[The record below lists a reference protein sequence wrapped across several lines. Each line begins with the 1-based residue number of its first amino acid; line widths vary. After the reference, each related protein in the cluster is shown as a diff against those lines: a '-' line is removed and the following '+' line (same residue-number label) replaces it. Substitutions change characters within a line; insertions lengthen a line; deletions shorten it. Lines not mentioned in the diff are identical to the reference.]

1 LRVVSIA
8 PGDRMKP
15 TLVKPGLFRDRR
27 DAGRLLADKLATY
40 ANRPDVLVL
49 ALPRGGVPVAYEV
62 ARALGAPMDVFVVRK
77 LGVPGYEE
85 LAMGA
90 VATGGVRLLN
100 DQLVERLGIPEQMI
114 DAVAARELQELAR
127 RERLY
132 RGGRPPPD
140 VRGRT
145 VILVD
150 DGLATGATMH
160 AAIEALRQQNP
171 ARIVVAVPT
180 ASPETCEEMKTKAD
194 DVICAITPEP
204 FQAVGRWYQDFSQTT
219 DEEVEAL
226 LSRRNTPDNSK
237 VADIPTA
244 DSALVKAL
252 RETAY
257 PLAGS
262 ARDYDPL
269 IDRIGEAR
277 FALLGEASHGTH
289 EFYCER
295 AEITK
300 RLIVEKNFAAVAVE
314 ADWPD
319 AYRLNRYVRGA
330 SDDVDAV
337 EALAD
342 FRRFPTWMW
351 RNTVVV
357 EFIEWLRAYNDA
369 LPPGAEKVGFYG
381 LDLYS
386 LHASMKA
393 VLRYLEKVDP
403 EAAKQARERYSCFD
417 HFGED
422 TQAYGLLTRL
432 NLSKSCEEEV
442 VSQLVELRRRA
453 NDYVRSGG
461 QLAEE
466 EQFYAEQNA
475 RLVKNAEAYY
485 RSVFLE
491 EISSWNLRDRH
502 MAETLDAL
510 VAHLGRKGRRAKLA
524 VWEHNSHLGDPRAT
538 EMGQRGELNVG
549 QLVREKYGRE
559 AVLVGFTTDHGTVT
573 AASDW
578 GKSAERK
585 RVRPALAGSYEALFH
600 TAGRDRFLLVIDDS
614 ETLAQ
619 QLRVARLERA
629 IGVIYRPETER
640 QSHYFPARL
649 AEQFD
654 AVLHFDETRAVKPL
668 ETTAEWEAGEL
679 PETFP
684 FAV

>member
-1 LRVVSIA
+1 
-8 PGDRMKP
+8 
-15 TLVKPGLFRDRR
+15 
-27 DAGRLLADKLATY
+27 
-40 ANRPDVLVL
+40 
-49 ALPRGGVPVAYEV
+49 
-62 ARALGAPMDVFVVRK
+62 
-77 LGVPGYEE
+77 
-85 LAMGA
+85 
-90 VATGGVRLLN
+90 
-100 DQLVERLGIPEQMI
+100 
-114 DAVAARELQELAR
+114 
-127 RERLY
+127 
-132 RGGRPPPD
+132 
-140 VRGRT
+140 
-145 VILVD
+145 
-150 DGLATGATMH
+150 
-160 AAIEALRQQNP
+160 
-171 ARIVVAVPT
+171 
-180 ASPETCEEMKTKAD
+180 
-194 DVICAITPEP
+194 
-204 FQAVGRWYQDFSQTT
+204 
-219 DEEVEAL
+219 
-226 LSRRNTPDNSK
+226 
-237 VADIPTA
+237 
-244 DSALVKAL
+244 
-252 RETAY
+252 
-257 PLAGS
+257 
-262 ARDYDPL
+262 
-269 IDRIGEAR
+269 
-277 FALLGEASHGTH
+277 
-289 EFYCER
+289 
-295 AEITK
+295 
-300 RLIVEKNFAAVAVE
+300 
-314 ADWPD
+314 
-319 AYRLNRYVRGA
+319 
-330 SDDVDAV
+330 
-337 EALAD
+337 
-342 FRRFPTWMW
+342 MW

-502 MAETLDAL
+502 MAETLDAV